1 MMPDQSPTRRP
12 SGPVAAKMTSPT
24 ISVVIPTYNTAPL
37 VVEAI
42 DSALAQT
49 LPPLEI
55 VVVDDGSTDDTE
67 ARLASYGGRITYVR
81 QPNAGV
87 SSARNRGLGLARGEF
102 VAFLDADDAWHPRKL
117 ELQADRLRAD
127 PGLGML
133 GTRAYLLPL
142 ARGATVDVGDER
154 APLEEVSWERLAVK
168 NYFCASSVTVRRS
181 VLDRVGVFD
190 TALNGN
196 EDRDLWLRIA
206 AVSRAANLPLDLC
219 GSRPLASS
227 LSRKAGPIQENM
239 LRLLRKLDAADAWA
253 GRRDLRR
260 RSYAHTYYSCS
271 YLHHAANN
279 HAESFRTLALSV
291 AWHPW
296 PFRRDEVPTSWSR
309 PRRFAV
315 FALRMLGL
323 KEPEPPPP
331 SLADASLAVPPASA
345 ANPKMVT

>member
-1 MMPDQSPTRRP
+1 MMPDQSPGAGRR
-12 SGPVAAKMTSPT
+12 KMTTPT
-24 ISVVIPTYNTAPL
+24 ISVVIPTYNTASL

-49 LPPLEI
+49 LPPLEV

-67 ARLASYGGRITYVR
+67 ARLAAYGDRIIYVR

-87 SSARNRGLGLARGEF
+87 SSARNRGLELARGELI
-102 VAFLDADDAWHPRKL
+102 AFLDSDDTWHPRKL
-117 ELQADRLRAD
+117 EIQASRLAAD
-127 PGLGML
+127 SGLALL
-133 GTRAYLLPL
+133 GTRAFPLPTHSPPEVADDRPAL
-142 ARGATVDVGDER
+142 EDVT
-154 APLEEVSWERLAVK
+154 WERLAVS
-168 NYFCASSVTVRRS
+168 NPLTASSVLVRRS
-181 VLDRVGVFD
+181 VLDRVGGFD
-190 TALNGN
+190 IGLSGN
-196 EDRDLWLRIA
+196 EDRDLWLRVA
-206 AVSRAANLPLDLC
+206 AVARAANLPIPLT
-219 GSRPLASS
+219 GSRPLAGS
-227 LSRKAGPIQENM
+227 LSRRAGPIQENM

-260 RSYAHTYYSCS
+260 RSYGHTYYACS

-296 PFRRDEVPTSWSR
+296 PFRRDEVQTSW
-309 PRRFAV
+309 PRLRRGAV

-331 SLADASLAVPPASA
+331 SLFSASPASA
-345 ANPKMVT
+345 ANPSVVS